1 MRKPPTLR
9 NNNGALQVRVRLN
22 GRDHFINRLGRWGDS
37 LAMARAEAIAAE
49 IWRDAC
55 AGELDA
61 SLNRYC
67 PVVEGRVGELVAAM
81 ERLVEQK
88 PQARV
93 THAHQV
99 LKRFGGVIRTKADA
113 DGFVEWMEAE
123 GLAASTRSTVLS
135 TLRSAQPCNRSL
147 RSVAV
152 KVPVRSVQ
160 QEVLSK
166 QEIQLVLA
174 ELRRSEGWFYPVFAL
189 WLGTGLRNG
198 ELIGLRWDAVRL
210 EERELVVSRSLRR
223 DGASGQ
229 RRQWGSTKTGRSR
242 VVPLTA
248 GLVTLLQQHREQMA
262 QLGLDTQT
270 GLVFVTPRTHGHLYD
285 RGLDWVWKRVQK
297 KVGLVPRRLYA
308 QRHSFLSHALAAGN
322 SPADLAAVAG
332 HRTEELLKT
341 YAKPTGRLQ
350 LPVWC

>member
-9 NNNGALQVRVRLN
+9 NNNGALQLRVRLN
-22 GRDHFINRLGRWGDS
+22 GRDHFINRLGRWGDP
-37 LAMARAEAIAAE
+37 LAMAGREAIAAE

-55 AGELDA
+55 AGELDG
-61 SLNRYC
+61 SLNRYR
-67 PVVEGRVGELVAAM
+67 PVVEGSGGELVAAM
-81 ERLVEQK
+81 QRLVDEK

-93 THAHQV
+93 IHAHQV
-99 LKRFGGVIRTKADA
+99 LKRYGQQMRTNADA
-113 DGFVEWMEAE
+113 LGFLEWMQEQ

-135 TLRSAQPCNRSL
+135 TLRSSQPGNRAL
-147 RSVAV
+147 RAVSV

-160 QEVLSK
+160 QEVLST

-174 ELRRSEGWFYPVFAL
+174 ELRRSEAWFYPVFAL

-210 EERELVVSRSLRR
+210 EEGELVISRSLRR
-223 DGASGQ
+223 DGSSGQ
-229 RRQWGSTKTGRSR
+229 RRLWGPTKTGRSR
-242 VVPLTA
+242 VVPLA
-248 GLVTLLQQHREQMA
+248 AWLVTLLQQHRVQMA
-262 QLGLDTQT
+262 QLGLDTQQ

-285 RGLDWVWKRVQK
+285 RGLDRVWKRVQQ

-322 SPADLAAVAG
+322 SPAD
-332 HRTEELLKT
+332 
-341 YAKPTGRLQ
+341 
-350 LPVWC
+350 

>member
-1 MRKPPTLR
+1 M
-9 NNNGALQVRVRLN
+9 RLN
-22 GRDHFINRLGRWGDS
+22 GRDHSINRLGRWGDP
-37 LAMARAEAIAAE
+37 LAMAHAEAITAE

-61 SLNRYC
+61 SLNRYR
-67 PVVEGRVGELVAAM
+67 PVVEGRDGELVAAM
-81 ERLVEQK
+81 QRLVDEK

-93 THAHQV
+93 IHAHQV
-99 LKRFGGVIRTKADA
+99 LKRYGQQIRNNADA
-113 DGFVEWMEAE
+113 LSFLAWMQAE

-135 TLRSAQPCNRSL
+135 TLRSAQLGNRAL

-160 QEVLSK
+160 QEVLST
-166 QEIQLVLA
+166 QEIQLVLS
-174 ELRRSEGWFYPVFAL
+174 ELRRGEAWFYPVFAL

-210 EERELVVSRSLRR
+210 EERELVISRSLRR

-229 RRQWGSTKTGRSR
+229 RRQWGPTKTGRSR

-248 GLVTLLQQHREQMA
+248 GLMLVLREHKQAME
-262 QLGLDTQT
+262 QLGLDTQQ

-285 RGLDWVWKRVQK
+285 RGLVRVWKRVQQ

-308 QRHSFLSHALAAGN
+308 QRHSFLSHALGAGN

-332 HRTEELLKT
+332 HRAEELLKT

-350 LPVWC
+350 LPAWC